1 MISWF
6 KGNLMDRHVIEALG
20 RARVVIENGKVTEV
34 GEPMITY
41 CPLFKK
47 YRGIERIT
55 RETIRENIE
64 FRIKSFGMCTPQREI
79 RMRDFLSFGVSEII
93 AMAVSKNY
101 LDCAVLVCDGAGTTV
116 VSDPEIIQ
124 GIGGRL
130 SGVIETTP
138 YREIISVLGEERVLD
153 PKTGRIDQFE
163 GVRLADRLGFQRIG
177 VTIVSAD
184 EAARIRNCY
193 GPRVA
198 IFAVH
203 TTNVSKDEA
212 IGLFN
217 SCDIVTACASRWV
230 REVAKERAIF
240 SVGNKIPVY
249 ASTEF
254 GKKLMEERLK
264 VIPHKKNEK
273 EDSGDAPQPLV

>member
-1 MISWF
+1 
-6 KGNLMDRHVIEALG
+6 MDKHVIEALG

-55 RETIRENIE
+55 REKVRENVE
-64 FRIKSFGMCTPQREI
+64 FRIESFGMCTPQRET
-79 RMRDFLSFGVSEII
+79 RMRDFLSFGISEII
-93 AMAVSKNY
+93 AMAVARNL
-101 LDCAVLVCDGAGTTV
+101 LDCAVLVCDGAGTAV
-116 VSDPEIIQ
+116 IDDPEIIQ

-130 SGVIETTP
+130 SAVIETTP
-138 YREIISVLGEERVLD
+138 YPEIISVLGEKRVLD
-153 PKTGRIDQFE
+153 PKTGRIDQFG
-163 GVRLADRLGFQRIG
+163 GVSLAERLGFQRIG

-184 EAARIRNCY
+184 EATRIRNRY
-193 GPRVA
+193 GTKVA

-203 TTNVSKDEA
+203 TTGVSEDDA
-212 IGLFN
+212 VALFD
-217 SCDIVTACASRWV
+217 SCDLVTACASKWV

-249 ASTEF
+249 AATEF
-254 GKKLMEERLK
+254 GKMLMEERLK
-264 VIPHKKNEK
+264 MIPHKRNES
-273 EDSGDAPQPLV
+273 EAPDDTPRPLV